1 MTSDFAVPAT
11 TIRPRRRG
19 APQPARAHARLPL
32 TAGAADGLA
41 RVSGGRPLEELVA
54 LTAASTVV
62 VGSAE
67 HTDEPAVAVSGPA
80 GPVLCGV
87 GLTALPTV
95 AHLVRAVDAA
105 LRSAS
110 TPADVTAALG
120 GVLLV
125 RSARVGET
133 PAEQAPERDTIELT
147 LTAPA
152 ADGSRELVAEAGPER
167 AEAWFLEILLRSVSQ
182 TLTGFT
188 EPHGA
193 VAELAPAA
201 PDDIATAIGF
211 GRRTFVPVGV
221 TTTLTAPI
229 EEAVRAH
236 ADRPAVVA
244 GSDTL
249 TYRAF
254 WQATQAVA
262 ARLHAS
268 GIGRGDRVAVLTGK
282 SVHAVCAITGTL
294 LAGAAYVPLDPR
306 SPAPRL
312 AEILDDAACSAV
324 LAAPELRAML
334 PAGLTAPVV
343 DIGAAA
349 DSQADATVPA
359 TTRPRPDDLAYVVY
373 TSGST
378 GKPKGV
384 EVRHRAIASYVHWK
398 VGNHRFDADTR
409 LLQLPSLA
417 FDSSVADLFPVLASG
432 GRLVLADTHKL
443 LPRQLAELA
452 EQHRVTHLT
461 TVPSLYRVLLDDLAG
476 AAGSLHAITV
486 AGEAT
491 TADLVRRHHERLPG
505 VRLINEYGPTE
516 SSVGA
521 TAFDHGTDA
530 GPGLPIGHVIGN
542 TVATVTGADGRAL
555 PVGFVGELRLAGHGL
570 ADGYRNRPELTA
582 EAFVADS
589 EAPGGRSYRTG
600 DLVWWRPD
608 GMLEFAGR
616 ADDQVKIRGHRVEPG
631 EVESVLALLPGVSQ
645 AAVAVVPGPDG
656 APSLAAWLTVLDTT
670 VEEIRAGA
678 VAALPPAMVP
688 SSLTLIDDLPRMV
701 SGKIDRGALVRLA
714 GTAVPAQRYAEPVTG
729 SPAGTPAPAA
739 SGGDEVTATVAA
751 IFEEVLAAGPVGPDA
766 DFFDEGGHSLLAI
779 SVLDAIEKQL
789 GAGVNL
795 DDFFRTPTIREVTE
809 LVRKAAPVPQE

>member
-1 MTSDFAVPAT
+1 MPAT

-19 APQPARAHARLPL
+19 ASQPARARARLPL
-32 TAGAADGLA
+32 TAGASDGLA

-54 LTAASTVV
+54 LTAASAVV
-62 VGSAE
+62 VGLAE
-67 HTDEPAVAVSGPA
+67 NTEEPTVAVSGSA
-80 GPVLCGV
+80 GPVPCRV
-87 GLTALPTV
+87 GPAALPTV
-95 AHLVRAVDAA
+95 AHLVRAVDAE
-105 LRSAS
+105 LRSAPA
-110 TPADVTAALG
+110 PADVPAALAEA
-120 GVLLV
+120 LLI

-133 PAEQAPERDTIELT
+133 SPGRTSEWDGIELT

-182 TLTGFT
+182 TLAGFT

-193 VAELAPAA
+193 VADLAPAA
-201 PDDIATAIGF
+201 PDDIATAIEF
-211 GRRTFVPVGV
+211 GRRTFVPDGA
-221 TTTLTAPI
+221 TTTLVAPI

-249 TYRAF
+249 TYREF
-254 WQATQAVA
+254 WQATQGVA

-282 SVHAVCAITGTL
+282 SVHAVPAITGTL

-312 AEILDDAACSAV
+312 AEILDDAACSVV
-324 LAAPELRAML
+324 LAAPELRTTL
-334 PAGLTAPVV
+334 PAGLTAPVIDI

-349 DSQADATVPA
+349 GAAAGAGAGAGAAVPA
-359 TTRPRPDDLAYVVY
+359 TAGPDPDDLAYVVY

-384 EVRHRAIASYVHWK
+384 EVRHRAVASYVRWK
-398 VGNHRFDADTR
+398 VVNHRFDTGTR

-432 GRLVLADTHKL
+432 GLLVLADTHKL

-452 EQHRVTHLT
+452 GQHHVTHLT
-461 TVPSLYRVLLDDLAG
+461 TVPSLYRVLLDDLAD
-476 AAGSLHAITV
+476 AAHSLHAVTV

-491 TADLVRRHHERLPG
+491 TADLARRHHERLPG

-516 SSVGA
+516 NSVGA
-521 TAFDHGTDA
+521 TAFDHGPDA
-530 GPGLPIGHVIGN
+530 GPGLPIGHVIPN

-555 PVGFVGELRLAGHGL
+555 PAGFVGELRLAGHGL
-570 ADGYRNRPELTA
+570 ADGYRNRPDLTA
-582 EAFVADS
+582 EAFVADA

-645 AAVAVVPGPDG
+645 VAVAVVPGPDG
-656 APSLAAWLTVLDTT
+656 APSLAAWLTVTDTT
-670 VEEIRAGA
+670 VDDIRAGA
-678 VAALPPAMVP
+678 AAALPPAMVP

-714 GTAVPAQRYAEPVTG
+714 GTAAPARQHDGPVTG
-729 SPAGTPAPAA
+729 SPAPAA
-739 SGGDEVTATVAA
+739 CAADDVSLTVAA
-751 IFEEVLAAGPVGPDA
+751 IFEEVLAAGPVHSDA

-779 SVLDAIEKQL
+779 SVLDAIEKRL
-789 GAGVNL
+789 GVAVDL
-795 DDFFRTPTIREVTE
+795 DDFFRTPTIRAVTE
-809 LVRKAAPVPQE
+809 LVREAAPVPGN